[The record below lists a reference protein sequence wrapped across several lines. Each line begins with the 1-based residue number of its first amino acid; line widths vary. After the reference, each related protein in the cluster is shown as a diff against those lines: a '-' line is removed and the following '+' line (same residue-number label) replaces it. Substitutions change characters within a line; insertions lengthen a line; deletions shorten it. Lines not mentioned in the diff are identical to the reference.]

1 MDAPLLLE
9 SLPELDVLAE
19 LADDPEPPEL
29 ALELPPAAALPEP
42 ELADDAE
49 APAPLDPGFATVLA
63 SPDGEEG
70 FLLA

>member
-29 ALELPPAAALPEP
+29 ALPAAAALPEP